1 VAETIV
7 DLLRKNY
14 DDQHGVVNVRPVVD
28 KLLERSKD
36 PFSEAWAAF
45 DVDPQWHLP
54 ILEAMRVLASTGYC
68 TVEGAR
74 YLINATEI
82 VAAEFGSDEYFKS
95 VNALVASPKAAPA
108 LTSFISSLL
117 NVETNEFR
125 RRLAFYIFGIL
136 LERRTAILP
145 DEIRDSLISAAKGEK
160 SASLKKQ
167 FTELLA
173 RFPMEANET
182 S

>member
-1 VAETIV
+1 MAETIV

-28 KLLERSKD
+28 KLLERSND
-36 PFSEAWAAF
+36 PFSEASATF
-45 DVDPQWHLP
+45 DVEPQWRLP

-68 TVEGAR
+68 TEEGAR
-74 YLINATEI
+74 YLMHATEI

-95 VNALVASPKAAPA
+95 VNALVASPTAAPA
-108 LTSFISSLL
+108 LTSFIKFLL
-117 NVETNEFR
+117 NAETNEFR

-136 LERRTAILP
+136 LERRTAMIP
-145 DEIRDSLISAAKGEK
+145 DELRDSLMSAAKSEK
-160 SASLKKQ
+160 SAPLKKQ

-173 RFPMEANET
+173 RFPMQANET